1 MSAEEVIRVLQ
12 QLAATGPAN
21 DETIRAVRRIEG
33 KLASRTDERRLSSE
47 LLGSSHQVDPS
58 SHAQPGQEA
67 R

>member
-1 MSAEEVIRVLQ
+1 MKAEDVIRVLQ

-21 DETIRAVRRIEG
+21 EETVQAMRRIES
-33 KLASRTDERRLSSE
+33 KLASQTNEATFASE
-47 LLGSSHQVDPS
+47 LLQSTNETNAS

>member
-33 KLASRTDERRLSSE
+33 KLASRTDERRLPSE
-47 LLGSSHQVDPS
+47 LLRSSHQVDAS